1 MYTCTIQLKCDG
13 AKRASG
19 GDGISHKLQPRNS
32 DRNVAGVSYAHPLK
46 IKSCVTL
53 LDAFSQKARGFTA
66 TLVLIAAESID
77 WKMILS
83 SKFR

>member
-1 MYTCTIQLKCDG
+1 MYRCTIQTKCDG
-13 AKRASG
+13 AKLPSG
-19 GDGISHKLQPRNS
+19 GDRISHKLQRRNS
-32 DRNVAGVSYAHPLK
+32 DRNFAGVSYAYLLK
-46 IKSCVTL
+46 IKSCVTS

>member
-1 MYTCTIQLKCDG
+1 MQ
-13 AKRASG
+13 RAAIVANRG
-19 GDGISHKLQPRNS
+19 TRDEPFFCNL
-32 DRNVAGVSYAHPLK
+32 AGVSYIKLMRYAHVLK

-66 TLVLIAAESID
+66 ILVLIAAESID
-77 WKMILS
+77 WKMNLS